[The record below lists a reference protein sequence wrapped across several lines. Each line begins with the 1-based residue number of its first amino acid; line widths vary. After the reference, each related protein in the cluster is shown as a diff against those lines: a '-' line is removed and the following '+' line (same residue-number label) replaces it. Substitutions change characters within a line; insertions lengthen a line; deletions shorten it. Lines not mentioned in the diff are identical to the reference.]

1 MVEPVVELLYFEGCP
16 NHHGARELVER
27 VAAEVGVTPD
37 VRLVEV
43 PTPEAAEQM
52 RFLGSPTIRVN
63 GRDVEPAADERDQ
76 FRLACRVYGA
86 DDGGFSG
93 QPAEAWVRAALVEAD

>member
-1 MVEPVVELLYFEGCP
+1 MAEPVVELLYFEGCP
-16 NHHGARELVER
+16 NHQGARELVER
-27 VAAEVGVTPD
+27 VAAEIGVTPD

-43 PTPEAAEQM
+43 ATREAAEQM

-76 FRLACRVYGA
+76 FTLACRVYAIGN
-86 DDGGFSG
+86 GYGG